1 MKALA
6 HGNASVIQ
14 KIEFSDL
21 AIPSPRLAR
30 IFGSQAPSPSA
41 MLKKAKKQI
50 IPAITR
56 PGYWRKTR
64 PTGRCGCRSRHPS

>member
-6 HGNASVIQ
+6 QGKASVIQ

-21 AIPSPRLAR
+21 AIPQAAAAKDVRQ
-30 IFGSQAPSPSA
+30 QAPSPSA

-56 PGYWRKTR
+56 PGY
-64 PTGRCGCRSRHPS
+64 